1 MLDENGIEVA
11 IESVPNPENRSC
23 VVISRETE
31 RFLNEIHI
39 HKTDARSS
47 KELLDNHPESE
58 EMVSTRFKET
68 WADPCTK
75 ETRADS
81 ILFTRIKASF
91 YTEEPFQSM
100 RKSGSLFMLIL
111 NVEQLWQCQSPRRLR
126 KYVATLTK
134 KNENL
139 VGSRHLDSNSSLES
153 ICTWKSA
160 RFRWR
165 RVVTHDF
172 WSQYREKNRMLHK
185 QKMDSHD
192 LYEVF
197 NDTLVVF
204 QTSQN
209 WDWFGEERKKDKHR
223 ETVFPTPTNLVEN
236 DLEEE
241 IALNDLTVPQR
252 APYIIRWKNEQNAV
266 LSGTITTNEDTD
278 VSTFWKQWTIREHQA
293 GAKDVTDQ
301 PLHRSG
307 SGPQETWADLFKHG
321 FGRWSQHAGTLERRN
336 SQKNN

>member
-47 KELLDNHPESE
+47 KELLDNLLESE

-81 ILFTRIKASF
+81 ILFTRNKASF

-126 KYVATLTK
+126 KYVATLPK

-139 VGSRHLDSNSSLES
+139 VGSRHWTQIVYWRAFARERARDFGDEGWLHMIFEVSTEKRIECCTNKRWILV
-153 ICTWKSA
+153 ICTRYSVTLWWYSKRA
-160 RFRWR
+160 RIGI
-165 RVVTHDF
+165 
-172 WSQYREKNRMLHK
+172 
-185 QKMDSHD
+185 DS
-192 LYEVF
+192 VRK
-197 NDTLVVF
+197 
-204 QTSQN
+204 
-209 WDWFGEERKKDKHR
+209 ERKINTVRQSFQHQRILLKMTRRRRSLLMISQFHR
-223 ETVFPTPTNLVEN
+223 EHP
-236 DLEEE
+236 
-241 IALNDLTVPQR
+241 I
-252 APYIIRWKNEQNAV
+252 
-266 LSGTITTNEDTD
+266 
-278 VSTFWKQWTIREHQA
+278 
-293 GAKDVTDQ
+293 
-301 PLHRSG
+301 
-307 SGPQETWADLFKHG
+307 
-321 FGRWSQHAGTLERRN
+321 
-336 SQKNN
+336 